1 MLTAS
6 TSRGTVETV
15 PYRENPLVHYR
26 CLADLPDP
34 VLLDSGADH
43 GLDLVAAAPLAN
55 RSLRLPAAPDAAAVA
70 GFFAALET
78 LHADRPAVD
87 DARTRLPFA
96 GGLVGE
102 PVLARPGMGRHDDP
116 KALFTRPVRRR
127 RNDTAARIRR
137 PRHTE
142 SAPRRT

>member
-1 MLTAS
+1 M
-6 TSRGTVETV
+6 
-15 PYRENPLVHYR
+15 HYR

-55 RSLRLPAAPDAAAVA
+55 RSLRLPAAPTSAAVA

-96 GGLVGE
+96 GGLVGLVGYDAALPLHGLAGRAGPAAAPAALVHE
-102 PVLARPGMGRHDDP
+102 YPWAVLQDRARREAWLVARPGVAP
-116 KALFTRPVRRR
+116 ALRR
-127 RNDTAARIRR
+127 DLLARL
-137 PRHTE
+137 H
-142 SAPRRT
+142 AP